1 MVSAEIITKLN
12 KYKMSYIEQT
22 RKEIIE
28 AYVFLRTNNMTIPS
42 ETLEFMK
49 DSSLK
54 ALDQALTI
62 PVVVSS
68 KTGLIK
74 PTQLKETDLSKLREV
89 CQNYIDFIDNDVE
102 YHEDNDFSNYIFEQ
116 ALEVIY
122 GKDIWGFV
130 NNRQD

>member
-1 MVSAEIITKLN
+1 MKVKDIDDLIKIVEVISQINIPNYIISINSDEIIK
-12 KYKMSYIEQT
+12 
-22 RKEIIE
+22 
-28 AYVFLRTNNMTIPS
+28 
-42 ETLEFMK
+42 TLEEVK
-49 DSSLK
+49 LI
-54 ALDQALTI
+54 L

-74 PTQLKETDLSKLREV
+74 PTQLKETDLSELREV

-102 YHEDNDFSNYIFEQ
+102 YREDNDFSNYIFEQ

>member
-1 MVSAEIITKLN
+1 
-12 KYKMSYIEQT
+12 MSYIEQT

-62 PVVVSS
+62 PVVS
-68 KTGLIK
+68 KAFYCLEGGIK
-74 PTQLKETDLSKLREV
+74 GSEHV
-89 CQNYIDFIDNDVE
+89 CKKQCD
-102 YHEDNDFSNYIFEQ
+102 SC
-116 ALEVIY
+116 
-122 GKDIWGFV
+122 
-130 NNRQD
+130 NRFQQ

>member
-1 MVSAEIITKLN
+1 
-12 KYKMSYIEQT
+12 MSYIEQT

-62 PVVVSS
+62 PVVVGQSE
-68 KTGLIK
+68 
-74 PTQLKETDLSKLREV
+74 QLPF
-89 CQNYIDFIDNDVE
+89 DFIKW
-102 YHEDNDFSNYIFEQ
+102 YSGMSEQ
-116 ALEVIY
+116 KILNAYKRWQKEK
-122 GKDIWGFV
+122 G
-130 NNRQD
+130 

>member
-1 MVSAEIITKLN
+1 
-12 KYKMSYIEQT
+12 MSYIEQT